1 MQTILVIITI
11 AAAVFYLIRRF
22 VLTAQRKHKSGCE
35 KCAMNKDSTKD
46 SEFN

>member
-11 AAAVFYLIRRF
+11 AAAVLYLIRRF

-35 KCAMNKDSTKD
+35 KCAMNKDYYKD
-46 SEFN
+46 SESN